1 MVLKAKWFCVEFDDH
16 MVVMEKIQMLC
27 ILFDGQ
33 LCWIDEQRT
42 GLKCGGKE
50 AETNDDVF

>member
-1 MVLKAKWFCVEFDDH
+1 MEFDDH
-16 MVVMEKIQMLC
+16 VVVMEKIQMLSV
-27 ILFDGQ
+27 LLDGQ

-50 AETNDDVF
+50 AKENGDVF